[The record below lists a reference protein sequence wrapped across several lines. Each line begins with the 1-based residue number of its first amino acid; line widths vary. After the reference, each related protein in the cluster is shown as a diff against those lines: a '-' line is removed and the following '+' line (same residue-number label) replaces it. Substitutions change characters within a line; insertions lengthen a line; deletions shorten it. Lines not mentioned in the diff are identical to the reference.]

1 MCSPH
6 EERIVEAHNAF
17 ATSVVTFQVLD
28 LGVLVVGETCE
39 GVPVSPTPT
48 VDPLLDVAHNHTT
61 VVSRSGFAKKV
72 TEVGPLQPRGVLEFI
87 DHDVPEVRARTFK
100 HERHL
105 VAAHE
110 FVKKQG
116 GVGQHEGVAFA
127 IDGAYLLVDGVQKTK
142 RIEIFGTQFAG
153 IDAD

>member
-48 VDPLLDVAHNHTT
+48 VDTLLDVTHNHTT
-61 VVSRSGFAKKV
+61 VVSRSGFAKEV
-72 TEVGPLQPRGVLEFI
+72 TEVGPLQSRGVLEFI
-87 DHDVPEVRARTFK
+87 DHDVPEVRARAFK

-127 IDGAYLLVDGVQKTK
+127 IDGAYLLVDSV
-142 RIEIFGTQFAG
+142 
-153 IDAD
+153 